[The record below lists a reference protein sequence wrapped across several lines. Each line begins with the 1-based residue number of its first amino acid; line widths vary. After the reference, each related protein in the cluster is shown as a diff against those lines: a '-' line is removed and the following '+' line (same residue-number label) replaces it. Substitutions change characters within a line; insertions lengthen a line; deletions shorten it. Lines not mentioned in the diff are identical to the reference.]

1 MRGIFRLVKTAAD
14 PDPQGGEESPVENP
28 TPRPLRARSGYT
40 RPQEFWK
47 EVLRADGEDIGDIIS
62 SVHYATDVSRIVDQ
76 TPPLAGMSRGELKRF
91 LLLIRHVELL
101 RNAPYWRDRLYDLEL
116 QLLQAVT
123 PPMYDESPL
132 VQALV
137 RRFAVL
143 TSGVLDR
150 INPTLIPQLEDKYAE
165 AEAGHLVATG
175 DLKGD
180 LPIRRA
186 LHGETAAAL
195 PKVIL
200 RAFIIRARGEGTF
213 GHRGGI
219 PWCAAYLAEKMLLEG
234 YPPLVTAADA
244 MLSDPDRLFGRWE
257 GKGWVIN
264 MVPILIGRKIL
275 SGATEEA
282 LVRWWETYRYH
293 LSGSGDSLLP
303 VIKALDA
310 VRDLHAQHHDPPA

>member
-1 MRGIFRLVKTAAD
+1 M
-14 PDPQGGEESPVENP
+14 ENP
-28 TPRPLRARSGYT
+28 TPRPLRARSEYT

-150 INPTLIPQLEDKYAE
+150 INPTLIPQLEEKYAE
-165 AEAGHLVATG
+165 AEAAHLVATG

-200 RAFIIRARGEGTF
+200 RAFVLRARGEGTF
-213 GHRGGI
+213 GHRGV
-219 PWCAAYLAEKMLLEG
+219 PLCAAHLAEMMLLEG
-234 YPPLVTAADA
+234 FPPLVITADT
-244 MLSDPDRLFGRWE
+244 MLSDPDRLFGRRE
-257 GKGWVIN
+257 GKEWVIK
-264 MVPILIGRKIL
+264 MVPILIERKLL
-275 SGATEEA
+275 SKAAEEA
-282 LVRWWETYRYH
+282 LVRWWETDRH
-293 LSGSGDSLLP
+293 HVLGTSKNPL
-303 VIKALDA
+303 VIKALSA
-310 VRDLHAQHHDPPA
+310 VRDMRSEM